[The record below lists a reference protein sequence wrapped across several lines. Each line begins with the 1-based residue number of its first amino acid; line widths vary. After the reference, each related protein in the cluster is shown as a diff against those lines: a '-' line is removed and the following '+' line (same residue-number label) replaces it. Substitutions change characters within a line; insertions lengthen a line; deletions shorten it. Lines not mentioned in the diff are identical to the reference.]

1 MKYSDLKKKKKK
13 NPAKKILES
22 NSGLGNINLTEM

>member
-1 MKYSDLKKKKKK
+1 MKYSDLKKKK
-13 NPAKKILES
+13 NSAKKILES

>member
-1 MKYSDLKKKKKK
+1 MKYSDLKKKK

>member
-1 MKYSDLKKKKKK
+1 MKYSDLKKKKK